1 MEFALTVVAIVSA
14 ATALVM
20 TAIVVSMLRNE
31 RRRSDARVEAL
42 VRLANADVSVAAP
55 QAPATAPVP
64 AAPAAIPVSPSFSA
78 VTPSAREIKR
88 APVPAS
94 RISDEFTD
102 EPQAPKRNVTAGE
115 REWVELDLQPAIA
128 GVGGL
133 FAEPERENPWT
144 RRFGIVAAVATVA
157 VIVGF
162 TISSFTRGGA
172 ADVSAKPAQVAAVS
186 PTLELLTLAYEQKD
200 TTLTISGMVQNPKT
214 SPAIAAGVEVTALV
228 FAADGTIVASGKAPL
243 DFSRLRPGDE
253 SPFVVRVPVTGNIA
267 RYRIGFRGDDGRVI
281 AHVDRRN
288 AGPLARNE

>member
-1 MEFALTVVAIVSA
+1 MEFTLTIVAIVSA

-55 QAPATAPVP
+55 QAPAPVP
-64 AAPAAIPVSPSFSA
+64 AAPVAMPVPQPFSA
-78 VTPSAREIKR
+78 VTPSAREVKR
-88 APVPAS
+88 APVPAL
-94 RISDEFTD
+94 RISDEFAD
-102 EPQAPKRNVTAGE
+102 EPQAPKGNVTAGE
-115 REWVELDLQPAIA
+115 RAWVELDLQPVA

-133 FAEPERENPWT
+133 FAEPERESPWT
-144 RRFGIVAAVATVA
+144 RRFGIAAAVAIVA

-162 TISSFTRGGA
+162 TISSFTRSGA
-172 ADVSAKPAQVAAVS
+172 ADVSAEPAQVAAAS

-200 TTLTISGMVQNPKT
+200 ATLTISGMVQNPKT

-228 FAADGTIVASGKAPL
+228 FAADGTIVASAKAPL

-253 SPFVVRVPVTGNIA
+253 SPFVVRVPVTGSIA

-281 AHVDRRN
+281 AHLDRRN
-288 AGPLARNE
+288 ASPLARNE

>member
-1 MEFALTVVAIVSA
+1 MEFTLTIVAIVSA

-42 VRLANADVSVAAP
+42 VRLANADVSVVAP
-55 QAPATAPVP
+55 QAPAPVTAAPV
-64 AAPAAIPVSPSFSA
+64 AIPVSESFSA
-78 VTPSAREIKR
+78 VTPSAREVKR
-88 APVPAS
+88 VPVPTL
-94 RISDEFTD
+94 RISDEFAD
-102 EPQAPKRNVTAGE
+102 EPQAPKRNVTAGA
-115 REWVELDLQPAIA
+115 REWVELDLQPAVA

-133 FAEPERENPWT
+133 FAEPERESPWT
-144 RRFGIVAAVATVA
+144 RRLGIAAAVAILA

-162 TISSFTRGGA
+162 TISSFTRGDTA
-172 ADVSAKPAQVAAVS
+172 EVSAKPAQVAAAS
-186 PTLELLTLAYEQKD
+186 TTLELLTLAYEQKD
-200 TTLTISGMVQNPKT
+200 ATLTISGMVQNPKT

-243 DFSRLRPGDE
+243 DFSHLRPGDE

>member
-1 MEFALTVVAIVSA
+1 MEFALTIVAIVSA

-55 QAPATAPVP
+55 QAPAPVP
-64 AAPAAIPVSPSFSA
+64 AAPVAIPVSQSFSA
-78 VTPSAREIKR
+78 VTPSSRGVKR
-88 APVPAS
+88 APVPAL

-102 EPQAPKRNVTAGE
+102 EPQAPKGNVTAGE
-115 REWVELDLQPAIA
+115 REWVEFDLQPAVA

-133 FAEPERENPWT
+133 FAEPERESPWT
-144 RRFGIVAAVATVA
+144 RRFVIVAAFAIVA

-172 ADVSAKPAQVAAVS
+172 ADVSAETVQVATAS

-200 TTLTISGMVQNPKT
+200 ATLTISGMVQNPKT
-214 SPAIAAGVEVTALV
+214 SPAIAAGVEVSALV
-228 FAADGTIVASGKAPL
+228 FAADGTIVASAKAPL

-253 SPFVVRVPVTGNIA
+253 SPFVVRVPGHRKYRAVSNRFSWRRWA
-267 RYRIGFRGDDGRVI
+267 RHRSSRSKKCRP
-281 AHVDRRN
+281 
-288 AGPLARNE
+288 AGPR